1 MELAPGF
8 TRIIHPGLGIDSVSV
23 VPESSL
29 PHWHRCG
36 WRLLAPGEMPAA
48 EPDEAPEPVTL
59 ADVAGT
65 AETAETTED

>member
-1 MELAPGF
+1 MEPGF
-8 TRIIHPGLGIDSVSV
+8 TQIIHPGLGPGSVSV

-36 WRLLAPGEMPAA
+36 WRLLADGDVPPP
-48 EPDEAPEPVTL
+48 EPETMPEPVTL
-59 ADVAGT
+59 AEVAGA